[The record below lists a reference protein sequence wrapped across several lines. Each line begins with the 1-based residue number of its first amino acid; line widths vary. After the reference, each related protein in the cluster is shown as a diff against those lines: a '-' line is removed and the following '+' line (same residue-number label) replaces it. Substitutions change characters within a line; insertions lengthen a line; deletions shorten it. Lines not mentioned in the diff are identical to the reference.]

1 MHVSLVSCN
10 RYNSKSLSAEMRF
23 KVQIEFWKRKNFDW
37 YKYISE
43 VDDFK
48 KNKFEIKEGRK

>member
-10 RYNSKSLSAEMRF
+10 RYNSKSLLAEMRF
-23 KVQIEFWKRKNFDW
+23 KVQVEFWNRKNFDL

-43 VDDFK
+43 VNDLK
-48 KNKFEIKEGRK
+48 KNKFEIKKGHK

>member
-10 RYNSKSLSAEMRF
+10 RYNSKSLLAEMRF
-23 KVQIEFWKRKNFDW
+23 KVQVEFWNRKNFDW

-43 VDDFK
+43 VNDLK
-48 KNKFEIKEGRK
+48 KEQVWN